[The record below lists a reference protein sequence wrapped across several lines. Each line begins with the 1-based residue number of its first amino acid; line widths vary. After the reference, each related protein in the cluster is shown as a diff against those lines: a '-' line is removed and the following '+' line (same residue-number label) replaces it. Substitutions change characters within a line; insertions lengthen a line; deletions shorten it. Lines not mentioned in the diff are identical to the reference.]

1 MYKSISILAALLL
14 CSGIARPQSV
24 KYETSLAKA
33 EKESIAQ
40 NKPLSILVTI
50 QPPSFVTNFLDG
62 LKDEQ
67 VVKKFNENFIN
78 YKIDRSDTASA
89 SIIKKYRLQG
99 FPVFVFVDTQGGLL
113 HQRVGNLPPPMFL
126 AMLDEAIQRSKGKS
140 LVEYDRQYAAGNDSV
155 AFLKEY
161 INKRINTGI
170 TANAEIIEKYVNNLS
185 VRDLNNYGEV
195 LFILKAGPLADGRAY
210 ALLNTNRKMVDS
222 VFKREMYD
230 VRVAINNRTIENT
243 LASAIATRNASRAY
257 AVSAYAQRTWNTDY
271 MQGQK
276 SSSARM
282 LQYFSG
288 IKDTTAYF
296 RQAIQHYDR
305 FYMNISVDSIRKLD
319 RKIQEQ
325 ARSNANEQAALSR
338 PPGADIRSVSYA
350 VRSSTT
356 AADLNNAAYNVY
368 LTGTKNQ
375 ATLSKAMLWSKRSIE
390 LTPNAASYDT
400 LAHILYRL
408 GFHTEAV
415 ATQEKAVN
423 LAKEEKHDAK
433 QLQDELN
440 KIRNKTL

>member
-1 MYKSISILAALLL
+1 MKKSIIILGTFLL
-14 CSGIARPQSV
+14 CTGIARSQSI
-24 KYETSLAKA
+24 KYESSLAKA
-33 EKESIAQ
+33 EQQSIAQ

-50 QPPSFVTNFLDG
+50 QPPSSVTNFLDG

-67 VVKKFNENFIN
+67 VVKKFNEHFIN
-78 YKIDRSDTASA
+78 YKIDRSDSA
-89 SIIKKYRLQG
+89 STATIKKYRLQG

-113 HQRVGNLPPPMFL
+113 YQRVGNLPPPMFS

-140 LVEYDRQYAAGNDSV
+140 MVEYDRQYAAGNDSA

-170 TANAEIIEKYVNNLS
+170 TNNAEIIEKYVNNLS

-195 LFILKAGPLADGRAY
+195 LFILKAGPLYDGRAY

-243 LASAIATRNASRAY
+243 MASAIANKNLTRAF
-257 AVSAYAQRTWNTDY
+257 AVSNYTQRTWNADFL
-271 MQGQK
+271 QGQK
-276 SSSARM
+276 SGSANM

-288 IKDTTAYF
+288 IKDTTGYL

-319 RKIQEQ
+319 KKIEEQ
-325 ARSNANEQAALSR
+325 ARSNANEQAMLSR
-338 PPGADIRSVSYA
+338 PAGADIRSVSYT
-350 VRSSTT
+350 VRSNST
-356 AADLNNAAYNVY
+356 AQDLNNGAYNVY

-375 ATLSKAMLWSKRSIE
+375 TTLSKAMLWSKRSIE
-390 LTPNAASYDT
+390 LTPIAASYDT

-408 GFHTEAV
+408 GFQTEAV
-415 ATQEKAVN
+415 TTQEKAVD
-423 LAKEEKHDAK
+423 LAKEEKRDSKH
-433 QLQDELN
+433 LQDELV
-440 KIRNKTL
+440 KIKNKTL